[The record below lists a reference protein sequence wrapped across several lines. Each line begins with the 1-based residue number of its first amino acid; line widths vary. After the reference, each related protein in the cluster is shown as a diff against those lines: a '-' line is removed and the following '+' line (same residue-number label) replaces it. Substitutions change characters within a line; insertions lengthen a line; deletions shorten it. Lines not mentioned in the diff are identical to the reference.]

1 MLPRMG
7 CCFLFHFDLSHLM
20 DPRIAVQN
28 EGIGRTQ
35 STYTVLAL
43 KFVYYLD
50 GKKAAMSSMLDDTS
64 MIAYKK
70 IKG

>member
-1 MLPRMG
+1 
-7 CCFLFHFDLSHLM
+7 M